1 MAVNGSG
8 DRRVG
13 PYAGLAMSIE
23 STFEGIMMSVFE
35 RAFEGRSEDEI
46 RRVIESDGFRE
57 RMVESV
63 REIGGKIADT
73 CEEGT
78 PRMIAERRGH
88 QAIIAEEIRR
98 AYGPGLDRCEGVLRA
113 AEEMGEEHVDL
124 HFRPEGIPATQWVL
138 GHLHARA
145 CRIGEEALLLLQH
158 GFGLGAFTRWRAL
171 HEVVVVGRFVS
182 QHGDEVALRY
192 AAHVD
197 VNRWRL
203 YKEAEDAGRLRE
215 RDRGDYTEAQARANE
230 LAAQYGETFLSD
242 YGWATEALGGSEHG
256 GFRGIE
262 AAVDL
267 SGMRVDYREASGGV
281 HAMAAWVF
289 EPPDAEHFG
298 TTMVTGASPIAIAA
312 PASAVAVALLTATE
326 TLLYSKDAWSAPFVV
341 AAIALLCQ
349 RAAEALAEG
358 EQLVE
363 RWHKQEDGGD

>member
-1 MAVNGSG
+1 
-8 DRRVG
+8 
-13 PYAGLAMSIE
+13 MSIE
-23 STFEGIMMSVFE
+23 STFEGIMTSVFE

-46 RRVIESDGFRE
+46 KRVVESEGFGD

-63 REIGGKIADT
+63 REIGGRIADK
-73 CEEGT
+73 CVENM
-78 PRMIAERRGH
+78 PRMIAERRGS
-88 QAIIAEEIRR
+88 QAMIAEEIRR
-98 AYGPGLDRCEGVLRA
+98 AYGPGLDLCEGVLRA

-158 GFGLGAFTRWRAL
+158 GFGPGAFTRWRAL
-171 HEVVVVGRFVS
+171 HEVVVVGRFVA
-182 QHGDEVALRY
+182 QLGDEVALRY
-192 AAHVD
+192 AEHVD
-197 VNRWRL
+197 VNTWRL

-215 RDRGDYTEAQARANE
+215 QDRDDYAEAEARANE
-230 LAAQYGETFLSD
+230 LAAKYGETFRSD
-242 YGWATEALGGSEHG
+242 YGWATDALAGSEHG

-262 AAVDL
+262 SAVDF

-312 PASAVAVALLTATE
+312 SASAVAVALLTATQ
-326 TLLYSKDAWSAPFVV
+326 TLLYSKDGWSAPFVV
-341 AAIALLCQ
+341 AAMALLCQ
-349 RAAEALAEG
+349 RAAGALAEG

-363 RWHKQEDGGD
+363 RWHQQDEEDAPQDGEGATAG